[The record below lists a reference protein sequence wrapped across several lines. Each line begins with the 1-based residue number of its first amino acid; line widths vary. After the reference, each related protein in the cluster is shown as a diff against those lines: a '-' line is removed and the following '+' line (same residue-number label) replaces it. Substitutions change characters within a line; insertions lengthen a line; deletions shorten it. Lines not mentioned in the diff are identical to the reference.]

1 MVTVWAVLQF
11 ALVNVT
17 VPVTIAS
24 PVSEEVISNT
34 TSSVGVLF
42 KTMVKVSVV
51 PVSETVLLL
60 LEDKLNPAESLS
72 VVCIFKV

>member
-34 TSSVGVLF
+34 TSSVGCVSN
-42 KTMVKVSVV
+42 TMVKVFVV
-51 PVSETVLLL
+51 PVSDTGSSL
-60 LEDKLNPAESLS
+60 KLFTIYS
-72 VVCIFKV
+72 F